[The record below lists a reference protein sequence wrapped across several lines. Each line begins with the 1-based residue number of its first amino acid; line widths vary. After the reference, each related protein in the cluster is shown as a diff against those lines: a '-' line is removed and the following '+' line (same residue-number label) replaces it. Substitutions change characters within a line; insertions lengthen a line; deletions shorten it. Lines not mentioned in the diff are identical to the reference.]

1 MQQWVD
7 TLRSKL
13 REMKILSPKDNLY
26 SKLPEARLPLL
37 PTRDP
42 MSPLPAPP
50 PVPAALV
57 PGVERIYLTTSIQ
70 TNTTTT
76 LSNSIP
82 MPINSVTSS
91 PSTSTS
97 PPVVMSNTNVENLM
111 NLLSNPLEAYSI
123 QYQSDLNEAS
133 INSCLDNL
141 DESQSMA
148 RTYTNHAINNIPTR
162 PRKYISNNEQTDDSE
177 TEEVAATNITI
188 IQVSTPQSA
197 SSGET
202 NEISTRNTEDYRSNV
217 QIIPSNQSPPI
228 DIEDR
233 TEIKVKV
240 KSPNSQAY
248 KVPHHK
254 SKTKIGID
262 AQITTVQVSSPND
275 YGQVFPTST
284 TVIENHAAVT
294 NISITQGPFTP
305 ISSQQQDHTSS
316 QHYEQVFLS
325 TSAPLSSIDIEPS
338 TSTGVRI
345 ISPPN
350 NNNILHSKR
359 PDTRHIF
366 TRGLTEVSIT
376 RPSRRDNREQAH
388 NRICENRRNI
398 PENQVDEF
406 RNENQEQRRR
416 SCSASDAH
424 TENRNR
430 PTLSP
435 PSYILG
441 NNHEMRRLQASQH
454 FRGMESI
461 QPSEARITLREQ
473 QVMQLR
479 REMMHPGGVR
489 VQLRRKDC
497 MNSIGWVDAFGRVW
511 IAGWKQ
517 KEHPVLYNAL
527 HIGDQLLSI
536 AGRPVTTAAEA
547 NKLIR
552 ACQNLF
558 VSTYTVCF
566 MHLVTLLLQT
576 FANFNQLF
584 ISTFFTFSNF
594 Y

>member
-42 MSPLPAPP
+42 TSPLPAPP

-57 PGVERIYLTTSIQ
+57 PGVERIHLTTSIQ

-76 LSNSIP
+76 LSNSTPIP
-82 MPINSVTSS
+82 ITSVIST

-97 PPVVMSNTNVENLM
+97 PPIVMSNTNVENLM

-123 QYQSDLNEAS
+123 QYQSDLTETPIS
-133 INSCLDNL
+133 PDIL

-148 RTYTNHAINNIPTR
+148 RTYTNHALNNIPTR
-162 PRKYISNNEQTDDSE
+162 TSNRKYISSEQTDDDLGTQNE
-177 TEEVAATNITI
+177 DITATNITI

-197 SSGET
+197 SGESLT
-202 NEISTRNTEDYRSNV
+202 NELSNRITEDYRSNV
-217 QIIPSNQSPPI
+217 QIIPSNPTV
-228 DIEDR
+228 DIEDQR

-240 KSPNSQAY
+240 KSPCQAY
-248 KVPHHK
+248 KVPHK

-262 AQITTVQVSSPND
+262 AQITTVQVSSPNHAND

-294 NISITQGPFTP
+294 NISISQGPFSP
-305 ISSQQQDHTSS
+305 ISSQQDHSS

-325 TSAPLSSIDIEPS
+325 TSAPLSSIVVEPS

-350 NNNILHSKR
+350 NILHPKR
-359 PDTRHIF
+359 PDTRPVL

-376 RPSRRDNREQAH
+376 RPSRRDNREQAL
-388 NRICENRRNI
+388 RIFENRRNI

-430 PTLSP
+430 STLSP
-435 PSYILG
+435 PSFLG
-441 NNHEMRRLQASQH
+441 NNHEMRRLQLASQH
-454 FRGMESI
+454 YRGMETI

-497 MNSIGWVDAFGRVW
+497 INSIGWVDAFGRVW

-536 AGRPVTTAAEA
+536 AGRPAATAAEA

-552 ACQNLF
+552 ACQGLF
-558 VSTYTVCF
+558 VSIHIKAHKNCF
-566 MHLVTLLLQT
+566 K
-576 FANFNQLF
+576 
-584 ISTFFTFSNF
+584 S
-594 Y
+594 